1 MQQNHNNLDRKT
13 AGVPS
18 HFATEPG
25 KPLCYRRY
33 IMLHQAIQVG
43 SLLLKNRLVM
53 PPMATELSAGGAVT
67 DSLIRFYDERSKGGY
82 LGLII
87 QEHSYVSPEG
97 QASPGQVSVADDSCI
112 ESLRRVTDAIHANGV
127 PVIAQ
132 ISHAGSAACVSQ
144 SGLEA
149 ISASAVPTP
158 RRTSPDM
165 VPLIP
170 REMTLADIDR
180 VTACFANAAERAKKA
195 GYDGVEIHCA
205 HGYLLNQFYSP
216 LSNLRADAYTAA
228 NLEGRTRFPVQVIRA
243 VRERCGE
250 DFLISLRLGASD
262 YREGGAEL
270 SEVPEAA
277 RIFAEAGID
286 MLSITGGM
294 CGFNLPGHR
303 EQGWFAELS
312 EAAKS
317 AIDIPVLLTGGI
329 TEKAAA
335 EELLERGAA
344 DLIGVG
350 RAFLRDSALPE
361 KWMK

>member
-1 MQQNHNNLDRKT
+1 
-13 AGVPS
+13 
-18 HFATEPG
+18 
-25 KPLCYRRY
+25 
-33 IMLHQAIQVG
+33 MLHQAIQVG

-97 QASPGQVSVADDSCI
+97 QASPGQISVADDSCI

-127 PVIAQ
+127 PVIIQ

-170 REMTLADIDR
+170 REMTVADIDR
-180 VTACFANAAERAKKA
+180 VTACFVNAAERAKKA

-216 LSNLRADAYTAA
+216 LSNLRTDAYTGA
-228 NLEGRTRFPVQVIRA
+228 NLEGRTRFPVQVIQA

-277 RIFAEAGID
+277 RIFAGAGID

-294 CGFNLPGHR
+294 CGFNLPDHR

-317 AIDIPVLLTGGI
+317 ATDIPVLLTGGI